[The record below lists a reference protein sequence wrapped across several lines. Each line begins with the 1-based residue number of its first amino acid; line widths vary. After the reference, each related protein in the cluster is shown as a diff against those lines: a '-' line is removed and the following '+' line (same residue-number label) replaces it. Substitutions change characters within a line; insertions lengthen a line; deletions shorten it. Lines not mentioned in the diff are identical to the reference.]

1 MTGETLVL
9 RTKKVWCTVNQER
22 QYDQRHICTLL
33 IEGIY
38 FHALLFE
45 AQGSIHL
52 QVMVAATRGHLSVLS
67 PSPCQSETIQ
77 PLIDQPTTGQDKGC
91 EEEEEGIGSR
101 GRGGRED
108 AKTHFAGGGTGH
120 STKTELHDKI
130 TSQFS
135 PKIVNVSVLPKCS
148 PTHYNV

>member
-22 QYDQRHICTLL
+22 QYAQRHICTLL

-52 QVMVAATRGHLSVLS
+52 QVMVAAAIYRSSLLL
-67 PSPCQSETIQ
+67 PANLRQSSLLLTNQQQGRTKE
-77 PLIDQPTTGQDKGC
+77 GC
-91 EEEEEGIGSR
+91 EEEGEKGS
-101 GRGGRED
+101 
-108 AKTHFAGGGTGH
+108 
-120 STKTELHDKI
+120 
-130 TSQFS
+130 
-135 PKIVNVSVLPKCS
+135 
-148 PTHYNV
+148 